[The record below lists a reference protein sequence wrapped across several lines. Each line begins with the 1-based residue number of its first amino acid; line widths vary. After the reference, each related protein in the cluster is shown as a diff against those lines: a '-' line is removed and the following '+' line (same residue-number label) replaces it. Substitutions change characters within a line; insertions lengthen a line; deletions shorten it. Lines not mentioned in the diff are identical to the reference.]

1 MLVNHTLNPQEY
13 NGKFYDQSHGGPFD
27 RGAADS
33 YYNRG
38 AKPHWYPEG
47 TYNGE
52 IVTEERMTAEEI
64 QAYYAGYDYNE
75 QYGDKKQWY

>member
-38 AKPHWYPEG
+38 AKPHWG
-47 TYNGE
+47 
-52 IVTEERMTAEEI
+52 
-64 QAYYAGYDYNE
+64 
-75 QYGDKKQWY
+75 